1 MFLNLHLS
9 ISHTQQTHTH
19 TQHPVGLHRMV
30 DQPIAE
36 AAHNKH
42 KRRTSMSAAEFEP
55 AILAIK
61 WLQTYALGRTAT
73 GVGWIQI
80 IAGADSPKLTTRFH
94 LVPMSGTRGTF
105 KLCTSYVTMVGFV
118 CNDAV
123 QVLMKYCVTDCTQHF
138 SIAWLTVVAVSG
150 LVLWEIAST
159 KGRCVCVCVCVW
171 SHLTALTHGDVAHP
185 MLTCWFWYTL
195 LVIPNGV
202 AQIWTLGKRDDVA
215 APNIC
220 GLSVRLHFMSPFLR
234 LEFCGVFWI
243 FGKFVKLRIL
253 IFVNRPISLLWSETW
268 AMCKPVALSDLNH

>member
-159 KGRCVCVCVCVW
+159 KGRCVCVCVCVVTLDGTNPW
-171 SHLTALTHGDVAHP
+171 GRGSPHVD
-185 MLTCWFWYTL
+185 L
-195 LVIPNGV
+195 LVLV
-202 AQIWTLGKRDDVA
+202 HTACYSKRGRTNLNA
-215 APNIC
+215 
-220 GLSVRLHFMSPFLR
+220 G
-234 LEFCGVFWI
+234 
-243 FGKFVKLRIL
+243 
-253 IFVNRPISLLWSETW
+253 ETRW
-268 AMCKPVALSDLNH
+268 CCCA